1 MGRVNVKDIEL
12 RQLRSFLLVATH
24 RNFSAAARDLGVSVP
39 AVWEHVRALERALG
53 VSLLLHRERSMEL
66 TRDGQLLLDIV
77 RPYVNGLDSIGRLL
91 QARRQ
96 ELPPQF
102 GVVANQSLL
111 ANQLPPPVLEF
122 AQRHPD
128 VRLRLFGDPRSAV
141 LVRMIEM
148 GEADLG
154 VLTVDWDDP
163 HARELAHERLFD
175 LRFMLLTAPDHPLL
189 HKKRLRLADIVK
201 YPIMTTPAGGPSR
214 KVLDRLLHQH
224 NLTEGVHIIVENMST
239 DVIRQY
245 AALGM
250 GVALLY
256 VPPEP
261 NRRERKLHMRLVDP
275 LIEPMSVAM
284 VTRKYAPL
292 PAHVE
297 EFREIVRRHLGDTDG
312 GEH

>member
-1 MGRVNVKDIEL
+1 MARGTFKDLEL
-12 RQLRSFLLVATH
+12 RQLRGFVLVAMH
-24 RNFSAAARDLGVSVP
+24 GNFSAAARDLGVSVP
-39 AVWEHVRALERALG
+39 AVWEQVRALERALG
-53 VSLLLHRERSMEL
+53 VSLLLHRERNMEL

-77 RPYVNGLDSIGRLL
+77 RPYVHGLDSVARLF
-91 QARRQ
+91 QARRE

-111 ANQLPPPVLEF
+111 ANQLPRPLCEF
-122 AQRHPD
+122 TKRHPD
-128 VRLRLFGDPRSAV
+128 VRLRLFGDPHSSV

-154 VLTVDWDDP
+154 VLSVDWGDS

-175 LRFMLLTAPDHPLL
+175 LRFMLLAQPDHPLL
-189 HKKRLRLADIVK
+189 HKKRLAVADIVAN
-201 YPIMTTPAGGPSR
+201 PIMTTPTGGPSR

-224 NLTEGVHIIVENMST
+224 DLAERAHIIVENSST

-250 GVALLY
+250 GIALLY
-256 VPPEP
+256 VRPEP
-261 NRRERKLHMRLVDP
+261 NRRGRELHMRLVDP
-275 LIEPMSVAM
+275 QIEPMTVAL

-292 PAHVE
+292 PAHVD
-297 EFREIVRRHLGDTDG
+297 EFRTIVRRHLADGDG
-312 GEH
+312 AGH